1 MWQHSWMAPGSATS
15 MKLEKVIIDDWFF
28 GVSAVSA
35 DGYASPTVF
44 AGLVGDF
51 AVPAAESP
59 KAP

>member
-1 MWQHSWMAPGSATS
+1 MAPGSATS